1 MEYNFKKV
9 HTGKDLIISILLIV
23 AGAGLFFLNKGLG
36 ITIGICG
43 LVCLLI
49 FKAGYKL
56 NGKGV
61 VLTKKSE
68 DLCKCCRTSVI
79 EFLNGKNTTPVIK
92 RGNEG
97 GIIRLDVYFNK
108 TERVAYV
115 QAFDFCNYTYEAA
128 TEVVE
133 LEGNRA
139 EMIYSK
145 L

>member
-9 HTGKDLIISILLIV
+9 HTGKDLIVSILLMA
-23 AGAGLFFLNKGLG
+23 AGAGLFILNKGLG
-36 ITIGICG
+36 ITVGVCG

-68 DLCKCCRTSVI
+68 DLCKCCRTSMVD
-79 EFLNGKNTTPVIK
+79 FLNGKNTVPEIK

-108 TERVAYV
+108 SERVAYV
-115 QAFDFCNYTYEAA
+115 QAFDFSNYTYESV
-128 TEVVE
+128 TGVVE

-145 L
+145 I

>member
-9 HTGKDLIISILLIV
+9 HTRKDLIISILLMV

-36 ITIGICG
+36 ITVGVFG

-61 VLTKKSE
+61 VLTKKSQ
-68 DLCKCCRTSVI
+68 DLCKCCRTSVV
-79 EFLNGKNTTPVIK
+79 EFLNGKNVTPEIK

-97 GIIRLDVYFNK
+97 GIIRLEVYFNK
-108 TERVAYV
+108 SERIAYV
-115 QAFDFCNYTYEAA
+115 QAFDFCNYTYEPVAQ
-128 TEVVE
+128 VVE
-133 LEGNRA
+133 LEGDRA
-139 EMIYSK
+139 EMIYSRI
-145 L
+145 